1 MGCEHLDDKWT
12 DSQTNVQL
20 SLFSITHKQSG
31 ASPRCRGS
39 SVCSRTR
46 LDLVSFSLGWQYTL
60 LTSFCPRSVFV
71 PVLAR
76 LLAGPLSSAAGCPL
90 LVPACCPPGRGASR
104 DGVGK
109 SLWRIST
116 EVKGN
121 SPQTWLWIRAYGC
134 GVGQSISV
142 WAVYR
147 VEIGG
152 VLGSV
157 PSYLA

>member
-1 MGCEHLDDKWT
+1 MLLRVVEAVAFVPGRVLIWST
-12 DSQTNVQL
+12 L
-20 SLFSITHKQSG
+20 G
-31 ASPRCRGS
+31 
-39 SVCSRTR
+39 
-46 LDLVSFSLGWQYTL
+46 LGWEYML

-116 EVKGN
+116 DARAIYTR
-121 SPQTWLWIRAYGC
+121 TWLWIQTYGY
-134 GVGQSISV
+134 GAGRSISV
-142 WAVYR
+142 WVAYR
-147 VEIGG
+147 VEIGE